1 MMQITYEIPS
11 KISDMNKTYLKE
23 ADTFLHTPVATHVRF
38 NFMLYTY
45 VCAYFSPLV
54 IKPLKY
60 VNQVNVVV

>member
-38 NFMLYTY
+38 KFHALYLRMC
-45 VCAYFSPLV
+45 VLQSFSDKAFKICKSSLV
-54 IKPLKY
+54 
-60 VNQVNVVV
+60 V

>member
-38 NFMLYTY
+38 KFHALYLRTY
-45 VCAYFSPLV
+45 VRTSVL
-54 IKPLKY
+54 
-60 VNQVNVVV
+60 